1 MISLVIQ
8 IGKGKNT
15 KFLGQDT
22 QEYQTSLQPKT
33 KGNCKSFQK
42 LHNSS
47 VLLQKEFSLLYIYLS

>member
-1 MISLVIQ
+1 MISLVIR

-33 KGNCKSFQK
+33 KGN
-42 LHNSS
+42 
-47 VLLQKEFSLLYIYLS
+47 